1 MESSSSSSSAPAWKI
16 LIDDREKLKAMFYDQ
31 VCAMGFQ
38 GQITHL
44 NAGDIWIV
52 SPEGETVAV
61 IERKSDPDM
70 LGSIPGG
77 RYLDQG
83 ARLMQEFQDVPWVGY
98 IRVLEKKLDKE
109 KTESVE
115 NAYAHLSTTGLR
127 LLMAQT
133 ETKVMKRVGYL
144 LKHYKG
150 IKEKGHDSF
159 SAPSLDA
166 TLIRGA
172 KRKAK
177 DPKQIWVQQLMCV
190 EGVSG
195 EKAEAIA
202 EKYGSLRT
210 FLHALDESPSPDA
223 ICVGLGTGKRKI
235 GQEVSKRV
243 RRAFSETEES
253 K

>member
-1 MESSSSSSSAPAWKI
+1 MESSSSSSSSPAVWKI
-16 LIDDREKLKAMFYDQ
+16 LIDDREKLKSMFYDQ
-31 VCAMGFQ
+31 VCAMGFR

-70 LGSIPGG
+70 MGSIPGG

-83 ARLMQEFQDVPWVGY
+83 SRLMQEFQDVPWVGY
-98 IRVLEKKLDKE
+98 IRVLEKKVDKE

-127 LLMAQT
+127 LLMAQR
-133 ETKVMKRVGYL
+133 ESKVMKRVGYL

-177 DPKQIWVQQLMCV
+177 DTKQIWVQQLMCV

-223 ICVGLGTGKRKI
+223 VCVGLGTGKRKI

-243 RRAFSETEES
+243 RRAFSEP
-253 K
+253 